1 MASLLVLA
9 TVALA
14 IAYLRAPVTPTLA
27 QGAFLIVV
35 AFCLV
40 NKVYSPQYM
49 LWFLPLAVLARP
61 KVVDWVVF
69 SAGELIY
76 WGAVW
81 SYLAGNLYAGDG
93 EPRGYWVAIIVRMG
107 TQIWFVTRVVRDIV
121 TAKAVEG
128 RRWLA

>member
-1 MASLLVLA
+1 MLDGLGWTVPHLSLVMASLLVLA

-49 LWFLPLAVLARP
+49 L
-61 KVVDWVVF
+61 
-69 SAGELIY
+69 
-76 WGAVW
+76 
-81 SYLAGNLYAGDG
+81 
-93 EPRGYWVAIIVRMG
+93 
-107 TQIWFVTRVVRDIV
+107 
-121 TAKAVEG
+121 
-128 RRWLA
+128 